1 MPKSYPVYV
10 IDDEEPVREMLV
22 ELCSDRSLA
31 CRSFADGEEFLAA
44 LDGLD
49 PGCVLLDMRLPRLN
63 GLQIQAQIA
72 KRGRALPVV
81 AITGHA
87 DAEMAFESM
96 KMGAV
101 DFLEKPFLGE
111 VLFEAIGRA
120 FARLEE
126 MERLNPSQG
135 TTDAGAG

>member
-1 MPKSYPVYV
+1 M
-10 IDDEEPVREMLV
+10 DDEEGVRAMLV
-22 ELCSDRSLA
+22 ELCAHRGLA
-31 CRSFADGEEFLAA
+31 CRGFADGDEFLQA
-44 LDGLD
+44 LDGLE

-63 GLQIQAQIA
+63 GLQVQAEMV

-87 DAEMAFESM
+87 DADMAVASM

-111 VLFEAIGRA
+111 VLFEAVDRA
-120 FARLEE
+120 FAKVEQ
-126 MERLNPSQG
+126 MEGSAKPNG
-135 TTDAGAG
+135 TTAPREG